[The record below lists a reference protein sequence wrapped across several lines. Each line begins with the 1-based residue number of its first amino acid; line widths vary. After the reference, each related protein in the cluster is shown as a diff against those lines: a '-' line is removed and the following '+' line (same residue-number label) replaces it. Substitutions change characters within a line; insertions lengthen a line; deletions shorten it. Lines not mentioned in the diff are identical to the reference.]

1 MYMFKFGIDNF
12 CEIKLKNDVLFFK
25 VWRNVYLRNKFIFYH
40 LRKFNIAHNNNSHS
54 FNSLREYPLRN
65 YLTILKI
72 SMGVFFTNKI
82 IPYGIIPNSVKEIL
96 INQNL
101 IISKGDLPDSIIS
114 IKFGKRFKEYIET
127 DAFPINLISLKLGPN
142 TKIRKNIVLP
152 KSLKYLSIERKSQLS
167 LLKKVNSSI
176 EFLSIEE
183 CDSNTI
189 IPTTIKKLGFAR
201 GFNYD
206 LPKIPKNIEF
216 LYIGNKFKKE
226 IDFFNLS
233 HLKILKIGKSKIFTS
248 LYEFSIFF
256 KQLIDLKI
264 YMAPNIKE
272 YYTFS
277 SLEILNINDQNIEI
291 LGYIDTKLISKK

>member
-1 MYMFKFGIDNF
+1 MYMFKFGN
-12 CEIKLKNDVLFFK
+12 L
-25 VWRNVYLRNKFIFYH
+25 
-40 LRKFNIAHNNNSHS
+40 IAHNKTHS
-54 FNSLREYPLRN
+54 FDSLREYPLRN

-114 IKFGKRFKEYIET
+114 IKF
-127 DAFPINLISLKLGPN
+127 
-142 TKIRKNIVLP
+142 VLP

-167 LLKKVNSSI
+167 LLKKVYSSI

-183 CDSNTI
+183 CDSKTKI
-189 IPTTIKKLGFAR
+189 QTTIKKLGFAR

-216 LYIGNKFKKE
+216 LYIGNKFNKE

-277 SLEILNINDQNIEI
+277 SLGILNINDQNIEI

>member
-1 MYMFKFGIDNF
+1 MMNYFLNF
-12 CEIKLKNDVLFFK
+12 D
-25 VWRNVYLRNKFIFYH
+25 
-40 LRKFNIAHNNNSHS
+40 
-54 FNSLREYPLRN
+54 SLREYPLRN

-72 SMGVFFTNKI
+72 TMCESFPNKI

-96 INQNL
+96 IKQN
-101 IISKGDLPDSIIS
+101 IKISKGDLPDSIIS

-127 DAFPINLISLKLGPN
+127 DSFPKNLIYLKLGRN
-142 TKIRKNIVLP
+142 TKIRKNLILP

-167 LLKKVNSSI
+167 LLKQVNSSI

-189 IPTTIKKLGFAR
+189 IPTTIKKLGFSR
-201 GFNYD
+201 EFNND

-233 HLKILKIGKSKIFTS
+233 HLIILKIGKSKIFTS
-248 LYEFSIFF
+248 LYEFSIFSE
-256 KQLIDLKI
+256 QLIDLKI

-277 SLEILNINDQNIEI
+277 SLKILNINDQI
-291 LGYIDTKLISKK
+291 LKY